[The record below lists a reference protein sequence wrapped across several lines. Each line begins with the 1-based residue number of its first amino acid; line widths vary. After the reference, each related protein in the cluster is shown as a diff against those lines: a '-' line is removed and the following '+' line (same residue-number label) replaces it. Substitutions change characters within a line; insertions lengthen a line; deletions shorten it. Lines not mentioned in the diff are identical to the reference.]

1 MIKKP
6 NQNQAVYIAA
16 ILQSIAVGQ
25 FVWLGTPAL
34 DNVVVSQK
42 LPTSMYDL
50 VVSLIVYV
58 ILTAVGYLSLSDS
71 VVRKD

>member
-16 ILQSIAVGQ
+16 ILQSIAVAQ

-42 LPTSMYDL
+42 LPTSMYEL

-58 ILTAVGYLSLSDS
+58 ILSVLGYLSLSDS